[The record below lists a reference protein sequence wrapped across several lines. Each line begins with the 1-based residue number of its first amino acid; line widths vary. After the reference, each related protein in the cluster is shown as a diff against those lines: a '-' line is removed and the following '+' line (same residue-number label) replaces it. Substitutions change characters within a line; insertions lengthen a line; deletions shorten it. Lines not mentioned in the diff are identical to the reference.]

1 MRLLT
6 TTTTTRQTRID
17 NAHARHDLNTAGTWR
32 ATADGI
38 EPPIHRQTPEQLYQT
53 ADKAVFFA
61 IRAREATSATNL
73 FRELSQSAPT
83 DRQRREITRIAEE
96 ISDHQRQ
103 HSRARAEIEA
113 LTRIIDS
120 TKTAPAE
127 RLDAWK
133 RREQAKQTAKK
144 ALERVQS
151 LEQRINDTTT
161 SDREQLVQVAI
172 IAGLDP
178 ENATDP
184 DRAFKRMTNS
194 AGREISN
201 LASPDALRSTRT
213 KLTPITAEEA
223 QAEREAHPD
232 IITIDPLTGE
242 EITTPAHV
250 PFNVKGGQSAGYYTI
265 EYRPATKTRPAGWYK
280 VSHYATV
287 APYVSFETFATGEN
301 AEPIAKN
308 GGINA
313 IETISDREELEALI
327 NRANLTERERE
338 IVLKLCDQTA
348 KRHAE
353 QAHHEAIEAGREA
366 IAKADKA
373 HRAQERQ
380 RAERRAERAYN
391 TALWDSAFTRAGI
404 YAQSTRS
411 KTQTRIIEQMR
422 KARSTAEPLTPAE
435 EAERAQKRTAR
446 DMTRKP
452 QGGRATTEARADL
465 IAWTATDPGR
475 ACKPVIRWHDLTET
489 PQTLTPAEIEA
500 GQTRARAERTAQIE
514 AHRADIARAQF
525 RQEQIARPRQR
536 GTAFPALDAQWIA
549 LRMWDR
555 MTPAEQDKTIA
566 QAQAEAEARA
576 ELERI
581 TERTARAERA
591 QRDRAQITVKA
602 FNAQTPEERK
612 AFLCACNF
620 YFDILK

>member
-1 MRLLT
+1 MKLLPA
-6 TTTTTRQTRID
+6 TTTTRQNRID
-17 NAHARHDLNTAGTWR
+17 SACTRHDLNTIGTWR
-32 ATADGI
+32 ATENGI
-38 EPPIHRQTPEQLYQT
+38 EPPIYRQTPEQLYNT

-61 IRAREATSATNL
+61 LRAREATSATNL
-73 FRELSQSAPT
+73 FKELSQSAPT
-83 DRQRREITRIAEE
+83 DRQRRELVRIAEE
-96 ISDHQRQ
+96 ISDYQRQ
-103 HSRARAEIEA
+103 HDRARAEIEA

-120 TKTAPAE
+120 TKTNPAE
-127 RLDAWK
+127 RLTAWK
-133 RREQAKQTAKK
+133 SREQAKQTARK
-144 ALERVQS
+144 ALEHVQA
-151 LEQRINDTTT
+151 LEQRISNTST
-161 SDREQLVQVAI
+161 SDREQLVQSAI

-184 DRAFKRMTNS
+184 AGAFRRMTNS
-194 AGREISN
+194 AGRAISD

-223 QAEREAHPD
+223 RAEREAHPD

-242 EITTPAHV
+242 EITTPAHI
-250 PFNVKGGQSAGYYTI
+250 PFNVKGGHSAGFYTI
-265 EYRPATKTRPAGWYK
+265 ENRPATKTRPAGWYR

-308 GGINA
+308 NGINA

-327 NRANLTERERE
+327 NRANLAERERE
-338 IVLKLCDQTA
+338 VVFKLCDQTA
-348 KRHAE
+348 KHHAE

-391 TALWDSAFTRAGI
+391 NALWDSAFTRAGI

-411 KTQTRIIEQMR
+411 KTQARIIEQMR

-452 QGGRATTEARADL
+452 QGGRTTTEARADL

-475 ACKPVIRWHDLTET
+475 AYKPVICWNDLTET
-489 PQTLTPAEIEA
+489 PQSLTPAELEA
-500 GQTRARAERTAQIE
+500 VQAQQEAERKTHIE
-514 AHRADIARAQF
+514 AHRADITRAQF
-525 RQEQIARPRQR
+525 RQEQIARPRQHI
-536 GTAFPALDAQWIA
+536 TAFPALDAQWIA

-581 TERTARAERA
+581 AERTARAERA
-591 QRDRAQITVKA
+591 QRDRAKITVKA
-602 FNAQTPEERK
+602 FNAQTPEQRK

-620 YFDILK
+620 CFDIIK